1 MYGFKECLDVGS
13 YCFFDTGTAEI
24 RGISA
29 SSDTPHTFA
38 SCKTSTATRWDL
50 HNVVLMSA
58 QCVRRARGVPA
69 ARRSA
74 WRSTPCARTDIHI
87 KLHQER
93 AWSVIDQSPR
103 VLLLWG
109 REFEHPEVSY
119 CHVCACFQNKSHQA
133 PPNDH
138 VFKHVF
144 LRSFTPH
151 SVFLASPQFGHIW
164 LLEEWP
170 APVTAL
176 SCPNIIYTRLCI
188 VFNCILLW
196 WNKVQF

>member
-1 MYGFKECLDVGS
+1 MYGFGS

-24 RGISA
+24 RGIKT

-38 SCKTSTATRWDL
+38 SCKTVTATRWDL
-50 HNVVLMSA
+50 HNVVLMS

-74 WRSTPCARTDIHI
+74 WRSTPCARAEFSTDIHM
-87 KLHQER
+87 KLHQEW

-109 REFEHPEVSY
+109 QEFEHPEVSY
-119 CHVCACFQNKSHQA
+119 CHFCACFQNKSHQA

-138 VFKHVF
+138 VF
-144 LRSFTPH
+144 LRTFI
-151 SVFLASPQFGHIW
+151 ASPYLIIGGVTCPCYSPVPISFPPDYVLCLIAFCC
-164 LLEEWP
+164 EE
-170 APVTAL
+170 
-176 SCPNIIYTRLCI
+176 I
-188 VFNCILLW
+188 
-196 WNKVQF
+196 K